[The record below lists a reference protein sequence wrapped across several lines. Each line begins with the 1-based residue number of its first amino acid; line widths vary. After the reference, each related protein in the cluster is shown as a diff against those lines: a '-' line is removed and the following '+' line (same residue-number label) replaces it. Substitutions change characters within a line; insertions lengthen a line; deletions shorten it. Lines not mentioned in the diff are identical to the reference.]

1 MQIYWEVAL
10 RQANSLTPKEGGQGK
25 PPWGGRGG
33 EGEETERMSV
43 ERGWERPKC
52 LDYMGEEPLREGQP
66 SFWAGKFM
74 V

>member
-1 MQIYWEVAL
+1 MSQFKTENAE
-10 RQANSLTPKEGGQGK
+10 RRKR
-25 PPWGGRGG
+25 RG
-33 EGEETERMSV
+33 
-43 ERGWERPKC
+43 ERPKC